1 MELLPNSAGIE
12 KISLVSGSDACTVSF
27 KTARGVEEIRAGYG
41 KFVRTSLQLQDT
53 AVHPL
58 SACAAWKDENTLEI
72 RLFYI
77 DSTFR
82 DTWTFE
88 FKGESAEIRWQSVCS
103 LFRPQLPPLTV
114 KHFISE

>member
-27 KTARGVEEIRAGYG
+27 TTARGVEEIRAGFG
-41 KFVRTSLQLQDT
+41 KFIPTSLQLQDS
-53 AVHPL
+53 APHPL
-58 SACAAWKDENTLEI
+58 AACAAWKDESTLEI
-72 RLFYI
+72 RLLYI

-88 FKGESAEIRWQSVCS
+88 FKKENAELRWQSVCS

-114 KHFISE
+114 KRFIEE